1 MKKNFLMI
9 SLVMSGLAFSQDVDT
24 LTTDSVKVIEQVKT
38 TGVITTTSTQCTGI
52 TKANARCKLKT
63 RHESGMCHHHR
74 PKVVVDEP
82 QADCMNCDEV
92 D

>member
-52 TKANARCKLKT
+52 TKSNNPCKNKT
-63 RHESGMCHHHR
+63 KDSSGHCHHHR
-74 PKVVVDEP
+74 K
-82 QADCMNCDEV
+82 
-92 D
+92 

>member
-52 TKANARCKLKT
+52 TKANDRCKLKT
-63 RHESGMCHHHR
+63 KHESGKCHHHR
-74 PKVVVDEP
+74 D
-82 QADCMNCDEV
+82 
-92 D
+92 